1 MIALPL
7 CIILST
13 YLVICFKYFQKFG
26 VNNLQAIVFNYVTC
40 VITGIVYSK
49 QVPDVS
55 LIIET
60 PWFPVAVILGCCFF
74 LIFNLM
80 GYVASNIG
88 ITVTSVASKLS
99 MVIPVTAAI
108 ILYNESFSFLKIIA
122 LLLGFVAVYF
132 SSLHAAPGESHI
144 DFKGLLLAFIIFI
157 GSGLNDT
164 LVNYGTRKLMLSS
177 EFENFNISIFAFA
190 ALAGI
195 IVMLYQSI
203 ALKKPIPIK
212 AVIAGIVLGVPNY
225 FSLLFLMKALNIP
238 EWNSSVIIPIN
249 NMGIVVLSAVS
260 AFLLFKEKL
269 SIANLAGIMIGL
281 IAIGIMLIA

>member
-7 CIILST
+7 CIIFST

-26 VNNLQAIVFNYVTC
+26 INNLQAIVFNYITC
-40 VITGIVYSK
+40 VITGVVYSK
-49 QVPDVS
+49 QVPCVTS
-55 LIIET
+55 IMET
-60 PWFPVAVILGCCFF
+60 PWFPIAVILGCCFF

-122 LLLGFVAVYF
+122 LVLGFVAVYF
-132 SSLHAAPGESHI
+132 SSLHSAPGEKHI

-164 LVNYGTRKLMLSS
+164 LVNYGTKRLMLPN
-177 EFENFNISIFAFA
+177 EFEDFNISIFAFA
-190 ALAGI
+190 AIAGS
-195 IVMLYQSI
+195 IVLLYQSI
-203 ALKKPIPIK
+203 VLKRAIPFKALIG
-212 AVIAGIVLGVPNY
+212 GIVLGIPNY
-225 FSLLFLMKALNIP
+225 FSLLFLMNALNIP

-249 NMGIVVLSAVS
+249 NMGIVVLSALC
-260 AFLLFKEKL
+260 AYFLFNEKF
-269 SIANLAGIMIGL
+269 SKANFAGIVIGI
-281 IAIGIMLIA
+281 IAIGMMLFA